1 MRCWC
6 LYTQQMS
13 GRAKNKLGYVCKTG
27 AATAI
32 AMLAFVCVGTE
43 YMCVQYAVYGDSEVL
58 AAVAA
63 AYLELVYFT
72 L

>member
-1 MRCWC
+1 M
-6 LYTQQMS
+6 Y
-13 GRAKNKLGYVCKTG
+13 AKLG

-58 AAVAA
+58 AAVVA

>member
-1 MRCWC
+1 
-6 LYTQQMS
+6 MS

-43 YMCVQYAVYGDSEVL
+43 YIRMCVQYAVYGDSEVL